1 MSVEVNISSITGQS
15 PYDIYICQ
23 TGATT
28 CLYVGRIT
36 EVPYTFII
44 PKPYDK
50 SGGYLL
56 KLIDAN
62 GSIISGQT
70 SVL

>member
-1 MSVEVNISSITGQS
+1 MSVEVSISSITGQS
-15 PYDIYICQ
+15 PYDVYICQ
-23 TGATT
+23 TGGTT
-28 CLYVGRIT
+28 CLYVSRIT
-36 EVPYTFII
+36 TVPYSFII

-50 SGGYLL
+50 AGGYLL

-62 GSIISGQT
+62 GSIITGQT